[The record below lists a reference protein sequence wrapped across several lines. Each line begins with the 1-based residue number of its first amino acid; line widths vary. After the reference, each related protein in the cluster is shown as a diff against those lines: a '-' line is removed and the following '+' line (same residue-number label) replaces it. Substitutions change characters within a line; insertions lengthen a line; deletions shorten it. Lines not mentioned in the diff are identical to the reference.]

1 MDHRLQLEDDPL
13 RWQSLPGITS
23 RCFLQQEAS
32 VLMEGILLLRP
43 HSKRLWSR
51 SHGNN
56 FRESRRRTSEKN
68 KQTDSEKSEP
78 NRVQTDSFEPF
89 SSTIQNKLVLSG
101 FSVFGLQNP
110 FPNPQNG
117 LEVGD
122 LLQHGP
128 HKLNRDLPFDRA
140 LKSG

>member
-1 MDHRLQLEDDPL
+1 
-13 RWQSLPGITS
+13 
-23 RCFLQQEAS
+23 
-32 VLMEGILLLRP
+32 METI
-43 HSKRLWSR
+43 
-51 SHGNN
+51 
-56 FRESRRRTSEKN
+56 SEKVEGEPVKKKKKNRAKN
-68 KQTDSEKSEP
+68 KQPDSEKSEP